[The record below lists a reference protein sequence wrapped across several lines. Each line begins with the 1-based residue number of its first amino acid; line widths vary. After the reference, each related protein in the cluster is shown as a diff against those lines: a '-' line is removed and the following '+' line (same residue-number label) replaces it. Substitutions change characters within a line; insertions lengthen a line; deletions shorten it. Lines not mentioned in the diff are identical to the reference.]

1 MKTKQPG
8 KHAPQMSALGLGC
21 MGMSDFYGSAA
32 TRDDRENEAVIRAA
46 LDAGITLFNT
56 GDFYGSGRNEALLGR
71 ALKGRRDQALISVKF
86 GALRSPGGAFLGYD
100 GRPNSVKNFASYS
113 LQRLG
118 VDVIDIYQP
127 SRVDPATP
135 YEDTIG
141 AVADL
146 IQEGKVR
153 YLGISE
159 ANADQIRKA
168 HAVHP
173 VAALEIEYSLA
184 TRFIEASILPTVR
197 ELGIG
202 VIAYGV
208 VGRGLL
214 TGALPEQLAA
224 EDFRAHLPRFQGETL
239 QRNLEK
245 TTVLQRIARE
255 RGATPAQIAIAWVLS
270 RGEDV
275 IPLVGTTNQTRL
287 AENLNALEISLSPAE
302 LAELDASFPA
312 GAIVGDRYP
321 TALMGMVA
329 K

>member
-1 MKTKQPG
+1 
-8 KHAPQMSALGLGC
+8 MSAIGLGC

-32 TRDDRENEAVIRAA
+32 ARDERAGEEVIKAA
-46 LDAGITLFNT
+46 LDAGVTLFNT

-71 ALKGRRDQALISVKF
+71 ALKGRRDQAVISVKF

-153 YLGISE
+153 YLGVSE
-159 ANADQIRKA
+159 ANADQIRIA

-184 TRFIEASILPTVR
+184 TRLIEANILPTAR

-214 TGALPEQLAA
+214 TGALPTQLAA
-224 EDFRAHLPRFQGETL
+224 EDFRAHLPRFQGDNL
-239 QRNLEK
+239 ARNLEK
-245 TTVLQRIARE
+245 TAILERIARE
-255 RGATPAQIAIAWVLS
+255 RGATAAQIAIAWVLS

-275 IPLVGTTNQTRL
+275 VPLVGTTNKTRL
-287 AENLNALEISLSPAE
+287 SENLNALEISLSPAE

-312 GAIVGDRYP
+312 DAIVGDRYP

-329 K
+329 R